1 MSLGEIAAMRSLA
14 GLRTAHS
21 SNVAVELPA
30 AMPLVGWMWRENE
43 LR

>member
-1 MSLGEIAAMRSLA
+1 MAAILSMA
-14 GLRTAHS
+14 GLRTAHN

-30 AMPLVGWMWRENE
+30 AMPLEGKIVRERE